1 MERLGGLGLPD
12 ESSSRDVIMRYWIES
27 CPRNAM
33 LTVVAERELLRAH
46 FTFVGT
52 TQSIRISAGWRWL
65 SVADRYRDEDNS
77 SEKAHRV
84 AASRQRCRYNNWLT
98 VCSIL

>member
-12 ESSSRDVIMRYWIES
+12 ESSSRVVIMRYWSEN

-65 SVADRYRDEDNS
+65 SVADRYRDVKTTLLRRHIVLQSPDRDAGTIND
-77 SEKAHRV
+77 
-84 AASRQRCRYNNWLT
+84 
-98 VCSIL
+98 

>member
-12 ESSSRDVIMRYWIES
+12 ESSSRVVIMRYWSEN

-46 FTFVGT
+46 STFVGA

-65 SVADRYRDEDNS
+65 SVADRYRDVKTTLLRRHIVLQPPDRD
-77 SEKAHRV
+77 AG
-84 AASRQRCRYNNWLT
+84 T
-98 VCSIL
+98 IIG